1 MTPVQKQFLKVIVPV
16 HLLLLLFLLTASINT
31 TVLVAFIVSYV
42 LIYPL
47 SYNMYHRYW
56 AHHQFDMAIIWQRIF
71 AVMGLFALTGDP
83 IGYSSTHRI
92 HHRYSDT
99 DSDPHSPIHGF
110 WHAFI
115 LWMFKPRNDTRQLLN
130 VKDLLKDD
138 FLMWLM
144 KHQNK
149 VVWGVLILAGIISKY
164 VLFGLLMAMVAV
176 FFLEMCSN
184 SFLSHWGTH
193 GPYNNYLYS
202 YLSGSSLH
210 VEHHN
215 NMIKIGKNDPSRLLL
230 LWMEKFK
237 MISSIK
243 NVEK

>member
-16 HLLLLLFLLTASINT
+16 HLLFLLFLLTSPVNT
-31 TVLVAFIVSYV
+31 TVLVVFVISYI

-56 AHHQFDMAIIWQRIF
+56 AHRQFDMYIIWQRAF
-71 AVMGLFALTGDP
+71 AIMGLFALTGDP

-99 DSDPHSPIHGF
+99 DLDPHSPKHGF

-115 LWMFKPRNDTRQLLN
+115 LWMFKPRNDTRHLLN

-149 VVWGVLILAGIISKY
+149 VVWLVLILAGIISEY
-164 VLFGLLMAMVAV
+164 VLFGLLMAMVVV

-184 SFLSHWGTH
+184 SFLSHWGNH

-215 NMIKIGKNDPSRLLL
+215 NMIKIEKNDPSRSLLL
-230 LWMEKFK
+230 VMEKFK
-237 MISSIK
+237 IISSIK
-243 NVEK
+243 NIEK

>member
-16 HLLLLLFLLTASINT
+16 HLLFLFFILTLPINT
-31 TVLVAFIVSYV
+31 TVLATFVISYI

-56 AHHQFDMAIIWQRIF
+56 AHRQFDMVPMWQKVF
-71 AVMGLFALTGDP
+71 AVIGLLALTGDP

-92 HHRYSDT
+92 HHRYT
-99 DSDPHSPIHGF
+99 DVDLDPHSPVHGF

-115 LWMFKPRNDTRQLLN
+115 LWMFKPKNDTRQLLN

-149 VVWGVLILAGIISKY
+149 VVWGILIIAGIVSEYI
-164 VLFGLLMAMVAV
+164 LFGLLTAMVAV

-210 VEHHN
+210 VTHHE
-215 NMIKIGKNDPSRLLL
+215 NMIKIGKDDPSRLLL
-230 LWMEKFK
+230 LGMEKLK
-237 MISSIK
+237 IISSIK
-243 NVEK
+243 CIEK

>member
-16 HLLLLLFLLTASINT
+16 HLLFLLCLFTMPVT
-31 TVLVAFIVSYV
+31 PLVVATFIISYIW
-42 LIYPL
+42 IYPL

-56 AHHQFDMAIIWQRIF
+56 AHRQFDMSVFWQRVF
-71 AVMGLFALTGDP
+71 AIVGLFALTGDP

-92 HHRYSDT
+92 HHRHSDT
-99 DSDPHSPIHGF
+99 DLDPHSPIHGF

-115 LWMFKPRNDTRQLLN
+115 LWMFKPKNDTRHLMN
-130 VKDLLKDD
+130 VKDLLKDS

-149 VVWGVLILAGIISKY
+149 VVWGVLVLALVISPQ
-164 VLFGLLMAMVAV
+164 VLYGLLMAMVIV

-184 SFLSHWGTH
+184 SFLSHWGTQ

-210 VEHHN
+210 VVHHD
-215 NMIKIGKNDPSRLLL
+215 NMIRISKNDPSRLLL
-230 LWMEKFK
+230 LGMEKLRI
-237 MISSIK
+237 ISSIK
-243 NVEK
+243 NIEK

>member
-16 HLLLLLFLLTASINT
+16 HILFLLFLLTFPINT
-31 TVLVAFIVSYV
+31 TVLVLFVTSYI

-56 AHHQFDMAIIWQRIF
+56 AHRQFDMAIFWQRAF
-71 AVMGLFALTGDP
+71 AIMGLFALTGDP

-99 DSDPHSPIHGF
+99 DLDPHSPKHGF

-149 VVWGVLILAGIISKY
+149 VVWAGLILAGIISEY

-184 SFLSHWGTH
+184 SFLSHWGGH

-210 VEHHN
+210 IEHHN
-215 NMIKIGKNDPSRLLL
+215 NMIKIEKNDPSRSLLL
-230 LWMEKFK
+230 GMEKLK
-237 MISSIK
+237 IISSIK
-243 NVEK
+243 NIEN

>member
-16 HLLLLLFLLTASINT
+16 HILFLLFLLILPINT
-31 TVLVAFIVSYV
+31 TVLVVFVASYI

-56 AHHQFDMAIIWQRIF
+56 AHRQFDMTVLWQRIF

-99 DSDPHSPIHGF
+99 DQDPHSPMHGF

-130 VKDLLKDD
+130 AKDLLKDD

-149 VVWGVLILAGIISKY
+149 VVWGILIVAGIISEY
-164 VLFGLLMAMVAV
+164 ILFGLLMAMVVV

-210 VEHHN
+210 VAHHN
-215 NMIKIGKNDPSRLLL
+215 NMIKIEKNDPSRWLLL
-230 LWMEKFK
+230 GMEKLK
-237 MISSIK
+237 IISSIK
-243 NVEK
+243 NIEK

>member
-1 MTPVQKQFLKVIVPV
+1 
-16 HLLLLLFLLTASINT
+16 
-31 TVLVAFIVSYV
+31 
-42 LIYPL
+42 
-47 SYNMYHRYW
+47 MYHRYW
-56 AHHQFDMAIIWQRIF
+56 AHRQFDMVPMWQKVF
-71 AVMGLFALTGDP
+71 AVIGLFALTGDP

-92 HHRYSDT
+92 HHRYT
-99 DSDPHSPIHGF
+99 DVDLDPHSPVHGF

-115 LWMFKPRNDTRQLLN
+115 LWMFKPKNDTRQLLN

-149 VVWGVLILAGIISKY
+149 VVWGILIIAGIVSEYI
-164 VLFGLLMAMVAV
+164 LFGLLTAMVSV

-184 SFLSHWGTH
+184 SFLSHWGTY

-210 VEHHN
+210 VTHHE
-215 NMIKIGKNDPSRLLL
+215 NMIKIGKDDPSRQLLL
-230 LWMEKFK
+230 GMEKLK
-237 MISSIK
+237 IISSIK
-243 NVEK
+243 CIEK

>member
-16 HLLLLLFLLTASINT
+16 HLLFLLFLLTSPVNT
-31 TVLVAFIVSYV
+31 TVLVVFVISYI

-56 AHHQFDMAIIWQRIF
+56 AHRQFNMYIIWQRVF
-71 AVMGLFALTGDP
+71 AIMGLFALTGDP

-99 DSDPHSPIHGF
+99 DLDPHSPKHGF

-115 LWMFKPRNDTRQLLN
+115 LWMFKPRNDTRHLLN

-149 VVWGVLILAGIISKY
+149 VVWLVLILAGIISEY
-164 VLFGLLMAMVAV
+164 VLFGLLMAMVVV

-184 SFLSHWGTH
+184 SFLSHWGNH

-215 NMIKIGKNDPSRLLL
+215 NMIKIEKNDPSRSLLL
-230 LWMEKFK
+230 VMEKFK
-237 MISSIK
+237 IISSIK
-243 NVEK
+243 NIEK

>member
-16 HLLLLLFLLTASINT
+16 HLLFLFFILTLPINT
-31 TVLVAFIVSYV
+31 TVLATFVISYI

-56 AHHQFDMAIIWQRIF
+56 AHRQFDMVPMWQKVF
-71 AVMGLFALTGDP
+71 AVIGLFALTGDP

-92 HHRYSDT
+92 HHRYT
-99 DSDPHSPIHGF
+99 DVDLDPHSPVHGF

-115 LWMFKPRNDTRQLLN
+115 LWMFKPKNDTRQLLN

-149 VVWGVLILAGIISKY
+149 VVWGILIIAGIVSEYI
-164 VLFGLLMAMVAV
+164 LFGLLTAMVAV

-210 VEHHN
+210 VTHHE
-215 NMIKIGKNDPSRLLL
+215 NMIKISKNDPSRPLLL
-230 LWMEKFK
+230 GMKKLKI
-237 MISSIK
+237 ISSIK
-243 NVEK
+243 CIEQ

>member
-1 MTPVQKQFLKVIVPV
+1 MTPVQRQFLKVIVPV
-16 HLLLLLFLLTASINT
+16 HILFLLFLLMLPINS
-31 TVLVAFIVSYV
+31 TVLVTFVISYM

-56 AHHQFDMAIIWQRIF
+56 AHRQFDMNIFWQRAF
-71 AVMGLFALTGDP
+71 AIMGLFALTGDP
-83 IGYSSTHRI
+83 IGYSTTHRI

-99 DSDPHSPIHGF
+99 DLDPHSPIHGF

-130 VKDLLKDD
+130 VKDLLKDN

-149 VVWGVLILAGIISKY
+149 VVWGILLLAALISEY
-164 VLFGLLMAMVAV
+164 VLFGLVMAMVAV

-215 NMIKIGKNDPSRLLL
+215 NMLKISKNDPSRLLL
-230 LWMEKFK
+230 LSMEKLK
-237 MISSIK
+237 IISSIK
-243 NVEK
+243 NIEK

>member
-1 MTPVQKQFLKVIVPV
+1 MTPVQKQFLKVIVPI
-16 HLLLLLFLLTASINT
+16 HLLFVLFLFTLPINT
-31 TVLVAFIVSYV
+31 TVLVAFVISYI

-56 AHHQFDMAIIWQRIF
+56 AHRQFDMVPIWQKIF
-71 AVMGLFALTGDP
+71 AIMGLFALTGDP

-99 DSDPHSPIHGF
+99 DLDPHSPIHGF

-115 LWMFKPRNDTRQLLN
+115 LWMFKPKNDTRQLLN
-130 VKDLLKDD
+130 VKDLLKDN

-149 VVWGVLILAGIISKY
+149 VIWGILLITAVISEY
-164 VLFGLLMAMVAV
+164 ILFGLLMAMVTV

-184 SFLSHWGTH
+184 SFLSHWKTH

-210 VEHHN
+210 VTHHE
-215 NMIKIGKNDPSRLLL
+215 NMIRISKNDPSRLLL
-230 LWMEKFK
+230 LGMEKIK
-237 MISSIK
+237 IISSIK
-243 NVEK
+243 NIEK